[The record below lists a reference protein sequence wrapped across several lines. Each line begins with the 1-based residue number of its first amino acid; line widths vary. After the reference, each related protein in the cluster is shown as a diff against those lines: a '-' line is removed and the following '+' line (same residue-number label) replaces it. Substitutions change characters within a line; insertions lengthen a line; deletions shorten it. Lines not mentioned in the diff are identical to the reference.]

1 MSRYYLAEP
10 RGSALVVGELH
21 HGLLELHARLNVAGA
36 ELSRPEMAME
46 DEGLG
51 RLPSHLPSAG
61 ALLLFNSRKTPYTMY
76 PNPNPPPTPTARV
89 ARADDAEARRRAL
102 RYDTE
107 FDNLLPAELRKRRSS
122 LGEADLLAALA
133 SAPESVVRGMA
144 LPDVFQIDY
153 QCAPR
158 APSRALAHRR
168 ARADRTSSV

>member
-1 MSRYYLAEP
+1 MAEP

-61 ALLLFNSRKTPYTMY
+61 ALLLFNSRKTPYT
-76 PNPNPPPTPTARV
+76 V
-89 ARADDAEARRRAL
+89 
-102 RYDTE
+102 YDTE

-153 QCAPR
+153 QCALR
-158 APSRALAHRR
+158 APSRALARRR

>member
-1 MSRYYLAEP
+1 
-10 RGSALVVGELH
+10 
-21 HGLLELHARLNVAGA
+21 
-36 ELSRPEMAME
+36 ME

-61 ALLLFNSRKTPYTMY
+61 ALLLFNSRKTPYT
-76 PNPNPPPTPTARV
+76 V
-89 ARADDAEARRRAL
+89 
-102 RYDTE
+102 YDTE

-153 QCAPR
+153 QCVHIPAPR
-158 APSRALAHRR
+158 ASRDVFLHATREAPV
-168 ARADRTSSV
+168 SSS